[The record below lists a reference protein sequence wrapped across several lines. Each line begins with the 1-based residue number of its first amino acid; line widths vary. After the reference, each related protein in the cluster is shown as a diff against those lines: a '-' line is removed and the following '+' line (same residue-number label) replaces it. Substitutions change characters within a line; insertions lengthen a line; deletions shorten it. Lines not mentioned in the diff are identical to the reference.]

1 MCASLLSVEHLILL
15 LIDGGGAGGE
25 GSALVVNVQVGSVDV
40 PQDERA
46 RVHVVA
52 GAVDRAPP
60 AADLARSNESV
71 CYFGHR
77 GGTRAANLPRSCRQ
91 GA

>member
-15 LIDGGGAGGE
+15 LIGGGGAGGE
-25 GSALVVNVQVGSVDV
+25 GSALVVSVQVGSVDV
-40 PQDERA
+40 PQNERA

-60 AADLARSNESV
+60 AADLAKECVSM
-71 CYFGHR
+71 CF
-77 GGTRAANLPRSCRQ
+77 
-91 GA
+91 